1 MMESGLSN
9 FTKVNADTNNTTKF
23 MSPLIFTS
31 GAQAARLL
39 YNFGLVNVYL
49 DDYGFKSKHSNCLFF
64 LFEPVETSAFKAFE
78 EKITSF
84 DSFFDYYEVDE
95 RIMYVFKPNKVYH
108 RDIELFK
115 QGRFDEFSEDYKLLL
130 HKDVKFDGVV
140 MDITKEIYRFEES
153 LKP

>member
-1 MMESGLSN
+1 MMESELSN
-9 FTKVNADTNNTTKF
+9 YIGVNEDTNNTTKF

-39 YNFGLVNVYL
+39 YNFGLINVYL

-64 LFEPVETSAFKAFE
+64 LFEPVESTAFKAFE

-95 RIMYVFKPNKVYH
+95 RIMYVFKPNKIYH
-108 RDIELFK
+108 KDLEMFK
-115 QGRFDEFSEDYKLLL
+115 QGRFDDFSEDYKILL
-130 HKDVKFDGVV
+130 HKDIKFDDVV
-140 MDITKEIYRFEES
+140 VDITKEIYRFEES